1 MLFITKFCE
10 YYIKWKQKI
19 KNLLNDLSNEESKF
33 ATKKKGMLQT
43 VKQEAINTMK
53 TILSNLRQKVLNQVF
68 VIIPMHLFQYRRYSS
83 NCKQ

>member
-33 ATKKKGMLQT
+33 AKKKKGML
-43 VKQEAINTMK
+43 
-53 TILSNLRQKVLNQVF
+53 
-68 VIIPMHLFQYRRYSS
+68 
-83 NCKQ
+83 

>member
-33 ATKKKGMLQT
+33 ATKKRYVIDSQIG
-43 VKQEAINTMK
+43 
-53 TILSNLRQKVLNQVF
+53 SN
-68 VIIPMHLFQYRRYSS
+68 
-83 NCKQ
+83 

>member
-33 ATKKKGMLQT
+33 ATKKKVCYRQSNR
-43 VKQEAINTMK
+43 KQLI
-53 TILSNLRQKVLNQVF
+53 Q
-68 VIIPMHLFQYRRYSS
+68 
-83 NCKQ
+83 